1 MTFTVNPMPPR
12 TLSWWRDERDDV
24 DLEPVY
30 QRKGKIWSDH
40 DKQYL
45 IDSIINGFDV
55 PKIYVA
61 DFTILNS
68 VLNPSKKKYAVI
80 DGKQRLLAILGFFDG
95 EFQLANDFE
104 YLEDPSLPLAGLA
117 YQDLVKNYP
126 RIARRFD
133 NMSLTVM
140 SVITDDESKI
150 NELFVRLN
158 TSKPLTGSELRNAMT
173 GAVPEI
179 IRDLVTHEFFTDRV
193 RFATN
198 RSQDKNTAAK
208 LLLIEHRGALIDT
221 KKAQLDALVV
231 ESNDVEE
238 VPDDFE
244 EQAAE
249 NQIIAT
255 VEETENPDIT
265 RSQARVRTVLDKMA
279 VIFIQKDPVLAQQ
292 AQIVV
297 LYWLIRELEASLL
310 TEVRPF
316 LTDFEAARRANKGA
330 ASTDKDV
337 ELNEFEL
344 MARTSNDAF
353 SIRRRYQILRRRF
366 EYFADSNLPATLP
379 TNS

>member
-1 MTFTVNPMPPR
+1 MTFTVNPMSPR

-30 QRKGKIWSDH
+30 QRKGKIWSAR

-68 VLNPSKKKYAVI
+68 GLNPSKKKYAVI
-80 DGKQRLLAILGFFDG
+80 DGKQRLLTIFGFFDG
-95 EFQLANDFE
+95 EFTLATDFE
-104 YLEDPSLPLAGLA
+104 YMEDPLLPLAGLA

-173 GAVPEI
+173 GTVPEI
-179 IRDLVTHEFFTDRV
+179 IRDLVMHEFFTSRV

-198 RSQDKNTAAK
+198 RSQDKNMAAK

-231 ESNDVEE
+231 ETNDAEE
-238 VPDDFE
+238 TSEDYE
-244 EQAAE
+244 EQATE
-249 NQIIAT
+249 NQIIEI
-255 VEETENPDIT
+255 VEETENPDII
-265 RSQARVRTVLDKMA
+265 RSHERVRAVLDKMTA
-279 VIFIQKDPVLAQQ
+279 VFIQKDQVLAQQ

-297 LYWLIRELEASLL
+297 LYWLIRELEVSYLSK
-310 TEVRPF
+310 VRPF
-316 LTDFEAARRANKGA
+316 LVDFETARRANKTADA
-330 ASTDKDV
+330 AAKDP

-344 MARTSNDAF
+344 MARTSNDAY
-353 SIRRRYQILRRRF
+353 SRL
-366 EYFADSNLPATLP
+366 FADFSG
-379 TNS
+379 